1 MPDQPIADF
10 VKRLASAVVDADVLS
25 EKDVYDISELIVRG
39 DGVFGEEIMEP
50 LRVAVYEDPSEV
62 EDTENGGLHREK
74 HLFTRELCR
83 CEYKRHIAK
92 AAASIQDGSLAGDI
106 SAVEDT
112 VRALSFLKSSY
123 DAGDAV
129 SPAFRLNPSET
140 SKEDIAEV
148 KKLANRSSGVKTG
161 QVFDEWSVLLPGEIG
176 IILSMPS
183 VGKTTMLTAIGRGYC
198 ENSSKGKAVFH
209 FSEEMGLPS
218 MLVKYTS
225 GWKHKGDL
233 ILKANPTGT
242 STIAFLDRQIS
253 QQLKE
258 HEIDSPSAIIVDY
271 VSLLKP
277 SRSHNNKYESLA
289 ELIVDLR
296 GLGGKWGCPVW
307 TATQP
312 QRQPGR
318 ESRQSIPAKGMEPR
332 CLGMVDVADCW
343 AFAQVADL
351 IVSLNQTEEERSMD
365 PPMVRV
371 HNAKTRNPNGP
382 YISRYTI
389 ATEVDYATCRFAS
402 IEGDGDKVSQS
413 NPNLY

>member
-1 MPDQPIADF
+1 MPDKPI
-10 VKRLASAVVDADVLS
+10 VGIVNRLASAVAGADTLN

-39 DGVFGEEIMEP
+39 NGVFGEDVMEP
-50 LRVAVYEDPSEV
+50 LRVAIYEDSSDV
-62 EDTENGGLHREK
+62 EEIDNAGLQREK

-92 AAASIQDGSLAGDI
+92 AAASIQDGSIAGDI

-112 VRALSFLKSSY
+112 ARALSFLKSSY
-123 DAGDAV
+123 DAGDAA
-129 SPAFRLNPSET
+129 SPPFRLNPSET
-140 SKEDIAEV
+140 SKEAIAEV

-176 IILSMPS
+176 IVLSMPS

-198 ENSSKGKAVFH
+198 ENSKKGQAVFH

-218 MLVKYTS
+218 MLLKYTS
-225 GWKHKGDL
+225 GWKHRGDL

-242 STIAFLDRQIS
+242 STVAFLDRLVS

-258 HEIDSPSAIIVDY
+258 HGIESPSAIIVDY

-277 SRSHNNKYESLA
+277 SRPHNNKYESLA

-318 ESRQSIPAKGMEPR
+318 ESRQPVSAKGMEPR

-351 IVSLNQTEEERSMD
+351 IVSLNQTEEERSMET
-365 PPMVRV
+365 PMVRI

-389 ATEVDYATCRFAS
+389 STEVDYATCRFMS
-402 IEGDGDKVSQS
+402 VEGDDKAARRNSD
-413 NPNLY
+413 LY